1 MTERLD
7 DKALA
12 EITAQVV
19 AAYVSHN
26 AIAVSDLP
34 GVISTVG
41 ERLKALGSENGVTPK
56 AKPEPAVSARRSV
69 TKSHL
74 TCLLCGK
81 EQKMLKRHLM
91 TAHKLTPADYR
102 EMFGLKSDYPMIA
115 PNYAKARSE
124 LARKIGLGRRT
135 KTRTRK
141 KATIR
146 KRAA

>member
-1 MTERLD
+1 MTKSLD

-19 AAYVSHN
+19 VAYVSHN
-26 AIAVSDLP
+26 SIKVSDLP

-41 ERLKALGSENGVTPK
+41 ERLKALGSESRVTPR

-69 TKSHL
+69 TKNHL

-141 KATIR
+141 KATTQ

>member
-41 ERLKALGSENGVTPK
+41 ERLKALGSEDGL
-56 AKPEPAVSARRSV
+56 PENIKKLRLPPA
-69 TKSHL
+69 
-74 TCLLCGK
+74 
-81 EQKMLKRHLM
+81 
-91 TAHKLTPADYR
+91 
-102 EMFGLKSDYPMIA
+102 
-115 PNYAKARSE
+115 
-124 LARKIGLGRRT
+124 
-135 KTRTRK
+135 
-141 KATIR
+141 
-146 KRAA
+146 